1 MKGLRI
7 LHIIDHFYPVLGYQ
21 ETFLAKAHALNN
33 DTLVITSDRYRKALY
48 IANKSL
54 LKRRVIGP
62 GHFTERGI
70 KVLRLP
76 TSFDIPPFNKP
87 WLDGLEQAVVNFK
100 PDIIIVHGIVSIT
113 SLRIARLRLKLPT
126 AKLVFDDHMT
136 YNATRGSWTRLIYR
150 MFKKIFTPIL
160 LKAADVFV
168 ATTYETK
175 LFMEETY
182 GIPAS
187 RIAVIPLGVDR
198 NIFHRDLE
206 SKVVLRDKYKIK
218 DNDIV
223 FLYAGKIVPQK
234 GVHLLVDAGI
244 KLCSKDPNVKLM
256 FVGGGYQAYIEK
268 LKERIRE
275 SGFSNRFIFVEAV
288 PNEQLYQY
296 FSAADVGVWPL
307 GCSISMVEAMS
318 CNLPIIISDKSGTP
332 ERVSEDTGLL
342 YREGD
347 THDLRVKMEELLD
360 ERRRKTMAKNAKR
373 YTERLDWDTISK
385 RFLGFD
391 LKKETSLRL
400 NM

>member
-33 DTLVITSDRYRKALY
+33 ETLVITSDRYRKALY

-54 LKRRVIGP
+54 LKIRVIGP

-76 TSFDIPPFNKP
+76 TFFDNPLFNKP
-87 WLDGLEQAVVNFK
+87 WLDGLEQAVVKFK

-113 SLRIARLRLKLPT
+113 SLRIARLKMKLPT

-136 YNATRGSWTRLIYR
+136 YNATRGGWTRLIYR

-168 ATTYETK
+168 ATTCETK

-206 SKVVLRDKYKIK
+206 SKAVLRNKYEIK
-218 DNDIV
+218 DNDTV
-223 FLYAGKIVPQK
+223 FLYAGKIIPQK
-234 GVHLLVDAGI
+234 GIHLVVDAGI

-256 FVGGGYQAYIEK
+256 FVGGGYQVYIEK

-307 GCSISMVEAMS
+307 QCSISMVEAMS

-332 ERVSEDTGLL
+332 ERVSEGTGLL
-342 YREGD
+342 YREGNV
-347 THDLRVKMEELLD
+347 HDLRVKMEELLD
-360 ERRRKTMAKNAKR
+360 ERRRKIMAKNAKR
-373 YTERLDWDTISK
+373 YAERLDWDNISK
-385 RFLGFD
+385 RFLDFD
-391 LKKETSLRL
+391 FKEE
-400 NM
+400 